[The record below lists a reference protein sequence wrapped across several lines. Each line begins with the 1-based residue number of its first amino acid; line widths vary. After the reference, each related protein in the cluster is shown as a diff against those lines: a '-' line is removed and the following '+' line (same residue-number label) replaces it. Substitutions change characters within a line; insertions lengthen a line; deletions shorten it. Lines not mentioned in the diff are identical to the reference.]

1 MLSERGPKPLS
12 LQDAKD
18 AIGIGEALPIV
29 EPEGLK
35 VHRVVF
41 VGLFDEVRTRCGRII
56 DDDVLSLLAAARA
69 LSAPL
74 PCLNC
79 ERSERRNP

>member
-41 VGLFDEVRTRCGRII
+41 VGLFDLDGLVGVVAEFHHLFHACVHFSCR
-56 DDDVLSLLAAARA
+56 V
-69 LSAPL
+69 
-74 PCLNC
+74 
-79 ERSERRNP
+79 